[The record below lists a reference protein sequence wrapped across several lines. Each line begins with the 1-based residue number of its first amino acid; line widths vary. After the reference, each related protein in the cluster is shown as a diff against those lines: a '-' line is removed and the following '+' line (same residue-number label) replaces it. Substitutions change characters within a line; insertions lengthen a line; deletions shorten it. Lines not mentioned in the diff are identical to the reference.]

1 MNTIKILFFILVI
14 IFIILIINI
23 NRNIPES
30 FRLNIQLKEDPKKS
44 HIIKFNM
51 EDPINLEQGSI
62 KETYN
67 QYFLTLTSQAPYR
80 QIEPLLAGARV
91 VGHEPPG
98 KEVYAWPIPQL
109 PAAND
114 GGTASPRLV
123 DWSRLPFP
131 NLTQEKKGIVLN
143 PTHHTKIIK
152 QHFPNRAWHAHTPT
166 LKKREKLILWTSL
179 QPPLPKHQHLEL
191 YSQVYDIE
199 EIYKKIKIKD
209 LISHSFLTA
218 LKTFLDSIILISN
231 KLSPHTDNK
240 IFDSNDSKI
249 YNIYRIIKN
258 QIPLYKGL
266 TNSQKKI
273 KQKIKKHLVEIK
285 KNHVFYDNI
294 DIKIMSEH
302 GLPRFKD
309 NIIDFIYDKKPTFK
323 DSYHAH
329 LFLKKYKKIYNKGSD
344 TQFKKWRGGGGDNPR
359 SAQDAGYYRELPK
372 YMSFYKFYEKMD
384 THRKDIEGLIKKK
397 IYGHILPNNKNI
409 EITQVCGAAGRP
421 RCKPVKAPRTQSIYN
436 INTIKSIPFVL
447 LRPKNNLSIRYS
459 DVNLSGPFMIEA
471 DVTMGWSKKYNGVTT
486 VLYGPLFNA
495 LAPVKNKI
503 VLHYLEIS
511 VHRMVG
517 DMRQHRVNVYYG
529 PEGSATWRPAMREY
543 KSIEAVAYVAKKWHG
558 GGWVLAYPDE
568 PPRQHIKVK
577 MSKDYKLTLTIH
589 PKTRSKDKVRS
600 GREVN
605 LVRSDTTIP
614 NPGNIPITIG
624 RNTGDNLSIYAE
636 GRWKENRPELTGTII
651 HSIKITKL

>member
-1 MNTIKILFFILVI
+1 MNTIKILFFVLVI

-51 EDPINLEQGSI
+51 ENPINLEQGSI

-67 QYFLTLTSQAPYR
+67 KYFLTLIRQAPYR
-80 QIEPLLAGARV
+80 QIESRLAGARV
-91 VGHEPPG
+91 AAHEHAD

-109 PAAND
+109 T
-114 GGTASPRLV
+114 GTASPRLV

-131 NLTQEKKGIVLN
+131 SLTQEMKGIVLDPKN
-143 PTHHTKIIK
+143 HTKIIK
-152 QHFPNRAWHAHTPT
+152 GRNSAPWPPT
-166 LKKREKLILWTSL
+166 LKGKPGKKLILWTSL
-179 QPPLPKHQHLEL
+179 QPATGRKHPEW

-199 EIYKKIKIKD
+199 EIYKKINN
-209 LISHSFLTA
+209 LISHTFLTA

-231 KLSPHTDNK
+231 KLSPVIDNK
-240 IFDSNDSKI
+240 IFDSNDSTL
-249 YNIYRIIKN
+249 YNIYKIIKN
-258 QIPLYKGL
+258 QMPLYKNL
-266 TNSQKKI
+266 THSQKKI
-273 KQKIKKHLVEIK
+273 KQKIKTHLDTIQ

-294 DIKIMSEH
+294 DIKIMRYEH

-329 LFLKKYKKIYNKGSD
+329 LFLKKYEKIYNKGSD

-359 SAQDAGYYRELPK
+359 SAQDAGYYRELPN
-372 YMSFYKFYEKMD
+372 YMSFYKFYEKMV
-384 THRKDIEGLIKKK
+384 THRKDIERLIKKN
-397 IYGHILPNNKNI
+397 IYGHILANNKNI
-409 EITQVCGAAGRP
+409 EITQVCDGSVRS
-421 RCKPVKAPRTQSIYN
+421 RCKPVTAPRTQSIYN

-471 DVTMGWSKKYNGVTT
+471 DVTMGWSEKYNGVTT

-495 LAPVKNKI
+495 LAPVKKTI

-511 VHRMVG
+511 VHRMAG

-529 PEGSATWRPAMREY
+529 PEGSATWRPVMGEY

-614 NPGNIPITIG
+614 NPGKIPITIG

-636 GRWKENRPELTGTII
+636 GRWREKKEPELTGTII